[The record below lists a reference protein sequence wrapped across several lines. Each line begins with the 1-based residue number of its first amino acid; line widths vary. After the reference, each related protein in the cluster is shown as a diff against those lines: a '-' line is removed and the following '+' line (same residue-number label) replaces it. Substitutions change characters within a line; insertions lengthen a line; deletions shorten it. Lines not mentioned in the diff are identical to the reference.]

1 MSERGNGEGSGGGQ
15 AVERYGSVPGHGGPL
30 HVLALGALGV
40 VFGDIGTSPLY
51 AFKTCL
57 TAIGPLTSRP
67 LAVLGVLS
75 LIFWAIT
82 LVVTVKY
89 VGLVLRADNR
99 GEGGVLALTALFC
112 LGLAIV
118 LLVLLV
124 AVIFWDEHRLLAVGL
139 LAALFA
145 LCGLGSLLALRS
157 AVRKRPRFLSATLAE
172 LRKDE
177 QELGRQ

>member
-1 MSERGNGEGSGGGQ
+1 MTEEAGHSEGLLKSLRDLAGTFVALVQTRIEIFASE
-15 AVERYGSVPGHGGPL
+15 VDEERTR
-30 HVLALGALGV
+30 LA
-40 VFGDIGTSPLY
+40 
-51 AFKTCL
+51 
-57 TAIGPLTSRP
+57 R
-67 LAVLGVLS
+67 
-75 LIFWAIT
+75 IT
-82 LVVTVKY
+82 
-89 VGLVLRADNR
+89 
-99 GEGGVLALTALFC
+99 VLALTALFC